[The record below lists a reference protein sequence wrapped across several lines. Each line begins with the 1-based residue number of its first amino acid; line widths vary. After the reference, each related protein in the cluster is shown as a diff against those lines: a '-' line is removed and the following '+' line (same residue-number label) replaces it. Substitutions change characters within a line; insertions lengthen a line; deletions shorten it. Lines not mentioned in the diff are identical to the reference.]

1 MTVQEIAEW
10 LGAEHRGDGSTVINE
25 VADLSAARA
34 DEVAFVAGSRA
45 ASQLSESNAGCVLV
59 PPDLDTGDRTV
70 IPVKDPRVTFVHIV
84 RRFHPP
90 KKPTPGIHP
99 TAIVSP
105 DAHLADEVTV
115 GPYSTIGANSRIA
128 SGCIIGASCHLGDD
142 VVLSEDGLLHD
153 NVTIYHDVSI
163 GSRVILHS
171 GCVIGADG
179 FGFVLAADHYE
190 KFPQIGRV
198 EIGSDVEIGANSTI
212 DRAALGVTR
221 IGDGVKLDNL
231 VHVAHNCDIGNHV
244 VAAMGAGL
252 SGGCTIGNYVVI
264 GGQAGFGEKVTVG
277 DKAVLGGQS
286 GILPK
291 RTVAAGEV
299 LWGTPARPIK
309 EHLALLANLGKVAAL
324 RKQVAE
330 LEKRLER
337 LDERVLK
344 W

>member
-1 MTVQEIAEW
+1 MTVQEIADW
-10 LGAEHRGDGSTVINE
+10 LEADHRGDGATLIRE
-25 VADLSAARA
+25 VADLAVAKA
-34 DEVAFVAGSRA
+34 DEVAFVVGKK
-45 ASQLSESNAGCVLV
+45 ASVQLSKSDAGCVLV
-59 PPDLDTGDRTV
+59 PLELETGDRTV
-70 IPVKDPRVTFVHIV
+70 IPVKDPRVAFVRLV
-84 RRFHPP
+84 RRYHPP
-90 KKPTPGIHP
+90 TMPAPGIHP
-99 TAIVSP
+99 TAIISP
-105 DAHLADEVTV
+105 DAQLGEEITV
-115 GPYSTIGANSRIA
+115 GPYSTIGANSKIA
-128 SGCIIGASCHLGDD
+128 SGCIIGASCHLGDN
-142 VVLSEDGLLHD
+142 VVLGEHGLVHD

-163 GSRVILHS
+163 GARVILHS

-179 FGFVLAADHYE
+179 FGFVFAGDHYE
-190 KFPQIGRV
+190 KFPQIGCV
-198 EIGSDVEIGANSTI
+198 EMGSDVEIGANSTV

-291 RTVAAGEV
+291 RTVPPGQV

-309 EHLALLANLGKVAAL
+309 EHLSQLANLGKVAAL
-324 RKQVAE
+324 RQQVAE
-330 LEKRLER
+330 LEKRVAK
-337 LDERVLK
+337 LDEQVIK
-344 W
+344 

>member
-10 LGAEHRGDGSTVINE
+10 LEAEYRGAGSTVINE
-25 VADLSAARA
+25 VADLAAARP
-34 DEVAFVAGSRA
+34 DEVAFVTGNRA
-45 ASQLSESNAGCVLV
+45 AAQLGKSNAGCVLV
-59 PPDLDTGDRTV
+59 PLDLETGNRTV
-70 IPVKDPRVTFVHIV
+70 IPVNDPRVTFVRLV

-90 KKPTPGIHP
+90 KRPAPGIHP

-105 DAHLADEVTV
+105 DAHVAEEVTI

-128 SGCIIGASCHLGDD
+128 KGCVIGASCHLGD
-142 VVLSEDGLLHD
+142 
-153 NVTIYHDVSI
+153 NVT
-163 GSRVILHS
+163 LHS

-179 FGFVLAADHYE
+179 FGFVFAGDHYE

-291 RTVAAGEV
+291 KTVAAGEV

-309 EHLALLANLGKVAAL
+309 EHLAQLANLGKVAAL
-324 RKQVAE
+324 RQQVAE
-330 LEKRLER
+330 LEKRVEQ
-337 LDERVLK
+337 LDERVR
-344 W
+344 